1 MDKIELKA
9 QGEDKA
15 YIITAKLEM
24 TLGDRASYYSK
35 GGTDSILRKD
45 TPDDVLNSLGK
56 SGDQSIARA
65 LMWVDHEAQLR
76 DCQALLEV
84 SVESVFVEH
93 STTSA
98 DDPSEGKKK
107 TTLDAVLQELDSEE
121 VLQIYN
127 TIKAKQREHRQSKKK
142 YSVSTL

>member
-9 QGEDKA
+9 QGEDRA

-45 TPDDVLNSLGK
+45 TPDDVLNSLRK

-84 SVESVFVEH
+84 SVEKVVLEN
-93 STTSA
+93 TSG
-98 DDPSEGKKK
+98 EQQG
-107 TTLDAVLQELDSEE
+107 TTLDSVLKELDSEE